1 MYSTTFWFTL
11 LHETA
16 HINNR
21 NLDITFEDA
30 LHHAEDEADIY
41 AENKL
46 TPPETYTLFIKI
58 VIIILQCKTSPI
70 LPARLTGIPALYS
83 AVCKMTGLLII
94 KTGVLSN

>member
-1 MYSTTFWFTL
+1 MYSATFWFTL

-41 AENKL
+41 AENEL
-46 TPPETYTLFIKI
+46 IPREDYALFISYFVFTK
-58 VIIILQCKTSPI
+58 
-70 LPARLTGIPALYS
+70 
-83 AVCKMTGLLII
+83 
-94 KTGVLSN
+94 